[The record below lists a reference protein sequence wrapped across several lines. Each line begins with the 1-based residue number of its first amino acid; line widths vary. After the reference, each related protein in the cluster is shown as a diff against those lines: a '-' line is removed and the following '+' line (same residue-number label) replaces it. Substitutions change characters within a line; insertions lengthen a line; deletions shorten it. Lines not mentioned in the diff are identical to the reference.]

1 MGGVISVLRI
11 FSKRAL
17 QRTLVMSE
25 KAAAIK
31 AESPSVN
38 KSSNVKRAGRLY
50 AKATFTGFKRGLR
63 NQHENTA
70 LLRLEECLTM
80 EEARWYIGKKAVFV
94 YKAKNKTSVPLRPGR
109 KTRMRAIW
117 GKVTRTH
124 GSRGGLRAKFKNT
137 LPASA
142 MGRRIRI
149 MLYPSTI

>member
-50 AKATFTGFKRGLR
+50 AKATFTGFK
-63 NQHENTA
+63 
-70 LLRLEECLTM
+70 
-80 EEARWYIGKKAVFV
+80 
-94 YKAKNKTSVPLRPGR
+94 AKNKTSVPLRPGR

-124 GSRGGLRAKFKNT
+124 GSRGGLRAKFKNN